1 MSHGNEQA
9 PSFPAHHHDGSL
21 IAPARVAQEPE
32 GEGSIAS
39 LAADRLYQLAAV
51 TAGIF
56 LLVTLL

>member
-1 MSHGNEQA
+1 MSHGNEPA
-9 PSFPAHHHDGSL
+9 PSFPAHQHDGSL
-21 IAPARVAQEPE
+21 IAPARVAQESE

-51 TAGIF
+51 TTGIF

>member
-9 PSFPAHHHDGSL
+9 PSFPAGQRDGLL
-21 IAPARVAQEPE
+21 IAPARVAQEK
-32 GEGSIAS
+32 EGSMAS

-51 TAGIF
+51 TTGIF